1 MKSYFIRLLN
11 YDHFA
16 NTQMADLIAQT
27 GPAGK
32 PMELM
37 AHILTAQQ
45 IWLKRLKTTPAPLS
59 PLWPNWAIE
68 EIKKKIDSNYQDLK
82 DFLEAL
88 LTQDYDKAIAYK
100 NSVGDWENTI
110 SDILI
115 HLFNHG
121 THHRAQIGTLLKL
134 NGAQL
139 PMLDYILYI
148 RNLNTIL

>member
-27 GPAGK
+27 GAAGK
-32 PMELM
+32 PMGLM

-45 IWLKRLKTTPAPLS
+45 IWLKRLKTTSAPLS
-59 PLWPNWAIE
+59 HLWPNWTIE
-68 EIKKKIDSNYQDLK
+68 QIQEEIDSNYRDLK

-88 LTQDYDKAIAYK
+88 PAQDYDKAIAYK